1 MVSTAEKAHMMRQVR
16 AGKANASEPLLK
28 CRKRVDGI
36 GTGAGIL
43 PRDESG
49 GCLRSWPGGVR
60 HEGGASPGQAPVR
73 NVVRAENRIHGSD
86 QQSCSP
92 DAPSVMIVGHVPAVR
107 LSSHHAGG
115 HGAAAVPA

>member
-1 MVSTAEKAHMMRQVR
+1 MSLVVVCTGDGGGPSGTAHAGRGPKPPQAASVNEPGVVSTAEKAHTMRQVR
-16 AGKANASEPLLK
+16 AGKANAGEPLLK

-60 HEGGASPGQAPVR
+60 HEGGASPVQAPVR
-73 NVVRAENRIHGSD
+73 NVGCAGINRQD
-86 QQSCSP
+86 
-92 DAPSVMIVGHVPAVR
+92 
-107 LSSHHAGG
+107 
-115 HGAAAVPA
+115 